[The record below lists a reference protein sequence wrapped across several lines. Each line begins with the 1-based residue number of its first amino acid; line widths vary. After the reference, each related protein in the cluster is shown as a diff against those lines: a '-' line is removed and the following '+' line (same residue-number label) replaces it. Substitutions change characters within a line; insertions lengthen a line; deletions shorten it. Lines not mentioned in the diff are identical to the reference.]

1 MNVYEKMKG
10 VLRQRLEC
18 LSPKARLRLV
28 VSVFTAF
35 AVCCVFQFVTAIV
48 NFGTDKAAEYD
59 MRHIES
65 VSLPDDGQGVNNILK
80 DIEEWRKKK

>member
-10 VLRQRLEC
+10 QIRQRLEC

-28 VSVFTAF
+28 VSVFAAF
-35 AVCCVFQFVTAIV
+35 AVCCMFQFVTAVI
-48 NFGTDKAAEYD
+48 NFGTKKAEYE

-65 VSLPDDGQGVNNILK
+65 ASLSNDGQGVNNIFK
-80 DIEEWRKKK
+80 DIEEWRKTK

>member
-28 VSVFTAF
+28 VSVFAAF
-35 AVCCVFQFVTAIV
+35 AVCCVFQFVTAVI
-48 NFGTDKAAEYD
+48 NFGTKAAEYE

-65 VSLPDDGQGVNNILK
+65 VSLPNDGRGVNDILK

>member
-10 VLRQRLEC
+10 QIRQRLDS

-28 VSVFTAF
+28 VSVFAAF
-35 AVCCVFQFVTAIV
+35 AVCCVFQFVIAIF
-48 NFGTDKAAEYD
+48 NFGTKKAEYE

-65 VSLPDDGQGVNNILK
+65 VSLSNDGQGVNNILK
-80 DIEEWRKKK
+80 DFEEWRKKK